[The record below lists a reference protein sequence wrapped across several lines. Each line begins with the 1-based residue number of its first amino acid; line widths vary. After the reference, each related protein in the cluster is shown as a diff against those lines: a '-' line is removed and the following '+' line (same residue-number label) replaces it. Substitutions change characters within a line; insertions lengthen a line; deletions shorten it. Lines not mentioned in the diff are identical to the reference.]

1 MFERLSADVRVAVLA
16 ATRAAAVRRG
26 ESRIGSDHLLV
37 GVADAGSETADAA
50 GLTVEALHD
59 ALDRLD
65 EHALGAVGVETQA
78 VSRLRQWGWSRRSH
92 LPFTPGAKKALE
104 RSLRIALDHGDRR
117 LTTDHLLAA
126 LAVGGPNDRAVR
138 LLRACWVEPA
148 VLEAAARQAL
158 RRRAS

>member
-1 MFERLSADVRVAVLA
+1 MFERLTADVRVAVLA
-16 ATRAAAVRRG
+16 ATRAATIRRG

-37 GVADAGSETADAA
+37 GVVDVGSDTAASA
-50 GLTVEALHD
+50 GLTVEGLHD

-65 EHALGAVGVETQA
+65 ERALGAVGVETQ
-78 VSRLRQWGWSRRSH
+78 SGNPLRQWGWSRRSH
-92 LPFTPGAKKALE
+92 LPFSPGAKKALE

-117 LTTDHLLAA
+117 ITTDHLLAA